1 MASCDFLFDYA
12 SPWAYLADILRA
24 RLLPGV
30 TINLQPI
37 YLRGLSSFSTGIP
50 YGSAKLQYIMQDLA
64 RCAAH
69 HAIPIRPP
77 SNFPINGLYALR
89 GALWC
94 QQHAAAAAPAFHA
107 AAFAAA
113 WRDDRNISDR
123 AVVLELAREVG
134 LDPAACA
141 AGLDDPAIKDSLKTR
156 TAAAAERGVFGVPSF
171 FVGPQLFW
179 GHDRLDYVA
188 RALAAL

>member
-12 SPWAYLADILRA
+12 SPWAYLADILRT

-30 TINLQPI
+30 TVQLQPI

-50 YGSAKLQYIMQDLA
+50 YSPAKLQYIMQDLG

-77 SNFPINGLYALR
+77 SHFPVNGLYALR

-94 QQHAAAAAPAFHA
+94 QQHAVAAAPAFHA

-113 WRDDRNISDR
+113 WRDDRNVSDR
-123 AVVLELAREVG
+123 AVVLELAHEVG
-134 LDPAACA
+134 LDRDAFS
-141 AGLDDPAIKDSLKTR
+141 AGLDDPAIKDALKTR

-171 FVGPQLFW
+171 FVGSQLFW